1 MAEDQPG
8 VIGGVDTHRDAHV
21 AAALDTAGR
30 LLVPVSLTQSEV
42 MLDAVERYRTIGE
55 RQFDWVTI

>member
-30 LLVPVSLTQSEV
+30 LL
-42 MLDAVERYRTIGE
+42 AVASFSATRIGYG
-55 RQFDWVTI
+55 RLLRWLRG